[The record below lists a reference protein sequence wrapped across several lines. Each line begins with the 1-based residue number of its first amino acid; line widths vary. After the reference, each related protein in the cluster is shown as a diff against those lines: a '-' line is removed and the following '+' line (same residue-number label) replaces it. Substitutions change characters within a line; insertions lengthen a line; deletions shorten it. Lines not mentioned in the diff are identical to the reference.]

1 MSWEGQANRPWLRVN
16 QYGNILYALIRI
28 KCNRGIRG
36 HTGGLDVD
44 KAFAWSQLVGL
55 LDWVIC
61 SNFDGSANLANDGG
75 SLSFRDVDFRHCGY
89 SGEEI
94 G

>member
-1 MSWEGQANRPWLRVN
+1 
-16 QYGNILYALIRI
+16 
-28 KCNRGIRG
+28 
-36 HTGGLDVD
+36 VD

-75 SLSFRDVDFRHCGY
+75 SLSFRDVDFRHCK
-89 SGEEI
+89 
-94 G
+94 